1 MAVHDRTR
9 LIDAVTQ
16 RRLMIT
22 NTEYYFKNRFI
33 LAHNEH
39 FIAYI
44 SLIVLLIMP
53 VIVLVVYIIC
63 FLNCI

>member
-33 LAHNEH
+33 LAHNEQ

-44 SLIVLLIMP
+44 SLIAVLIMP
-53 VIVLVVYIIC
+53 AIVLIVYIIC